1 MKTVFVTGATGFI
14 GRHVVC
20 ALLDRGCEV
29 RCLVRSPA
37 RARHLQ
43 GSGARI
49 VAGTLEDV
57 SHWQSH
63 LAGCDTVFHIGGLV
77 AACSRQELFATNGAA
92 VGGVADACS
101 ALPSP
106 PVLIHLSSLAASGPT
121 RDAGRLRSEADPP
134 APVSRYGHSKRAGE
148 LELVRRAGRMP
159 ITIMRPGIVFGQ
171 YDKNLVP
178 IYQMIH
184 WMRLHLLM
192 GFHNPRLS
200 LLHVSDLMEL
210 VLAAADRGERMTA
223 DDPLS
228 ARGIY
233 NACDDREH
241 PTYADLGRR
250 VAASLRRSVLVVPLP
265 LTLAIPT
272 SYAVEQFWNLCGQAS
287 IVSPD
292 KLREAMATSWAASAA
307 RAREQLGFTPRAV
320 LDTRLQETA
329 DWLREHKRL

>member
-14 GRHVVC
+14 GRHVVTK
-20 ALLDRGCEV
+20 LLERGCEV

-37 RARHLQ
+37 RASHLQ

-49 VAGTLEDV
+49 IAGVLEDV

-63 LAGCDTVFHIGGLV
+63 LAGCEAIFHIGGLV
-77 AACSRQELFATNGAA
+77 AACNRQELCATNGVA
-92 VGGVADACS
+92 VGTLADACS

-121 RDAGRLRSEADPP
+121 LDAGHLRSEADPP
-134 APVSRYGHSKRAGE
+134 APVSQYGQSKRAGE
-148 LELVRRAGRMP
+148 LELVRRAGRFP
-159 ITIMRPGIVFGQ
+159 ITVIRPGIVFGP

-184 WMRLHLLM
+184 WIRLHLLM

-200 LLHVSDLMEL
+200 LLHVSDLVDL
-210 VLAAADRGERMTA
+210 ALAAADRGERMAA
-223 DDPLS
+223 DDPHS

-272 SYAVEQFWNLCGQAS
+272 SYAVEQFWNLCGHAS

-292 KLREAMATSWAASAA
+292 KLREATATSWAASGA
-307 RAREQLGFTPRAV
+307 RARQQLGFAPRAV
-320 LDTRLQETA
+320 LNARLQETA

>member
-1 MKTVFVTGATGFI
+1 MKTAFVTGATGFI
-14 GRHVVC
+14 GRHVVSG
-20 ALLDRGCEV
+20 LLDRGCEV

-37 RARHLQ
+37 RASHLQ
-43 GSGARI
+43 GRGVGI
-49 VAGTLEDV
+49 VGGMLEDV
-57 SHWQSH
+57 SHWQPH
-63 LAGCDTVFHIGGLV
+63 LAGCDAVFHIGGLV
-77 AACSRQELFATNGAA
+77 AACSRQQLFATNGAA
-92 VGGVADACS
+92 VGSLADACS

-121 RDAGRLRSEADPP
+121 LDAGRMRSEADPP
-134 APVSRYGHSKRAGE
+134 APVSHYGHSKRAGE
-148 LELVRRAGRMP
+148 LELVRRAGRLP
-159 ITIMRPGIVFGQ
+159 VTILRPGIVFGRH
-171 YDKNLVP
+171 DKNLVP

-192 GFHNPRLS
+192 GFHNPKLS
-200 LLHVSDLMEL
+200 LLHVSDLVDL
-210 VLAAADRGERMTA
+210 ALAAADRGERMTA

-250 VAASLRRSVLVVPLP
+250 VAATLGRSVLLLPLP
-265 LTLAIPT
+265 LTLAIPA

-292 KLREAMATSWAASAA
+292 KLREATATSWAASGD
-307 RAREQLGFTPRAV
+307 RAREQLGFAPRAV

-329 DWLREHKRL
+329 DWLRAQKQL

>member
-14 GRHVVC
+14 GRHVVA

-29 RCLVRSPA
+29 RCLVRSQQ
-37 RARHLQ
+37 RASHLH
-43 GSGARI
+43 GTGVRI
-49 VAGTLEDV
+49 VGGTLEDV
-57 SHWQSH
+57 SHWQAH

-77 AACSRQELFATNGAA
+77 AARRRQELMATNAAA
-92 VGGVADACS
+92 VGSLADACA

-106 PVLIHLSSLAASGPT
+106 PVLVHLSSLAASGPT
-121 RDAGRLRSEADPP
+121 LDACRLRSEADPP
-134 APVSRYGHSKRAGE
+134 SPVSHYGHSKRTGE
-148 LELVRRAGRMP
+148 LELVRRAGRLP
-159 ITIMRPGIVFGQ
+159 VTIMRPGIVFGP

-178 IYQMIH
+178 VYQMIH

-200 LLHVSDLMEL
+200 LLHVSDLVDL
-210 VLAAADRGERMTA
+210 ALAAADRGQRMAA

-250 VAASLRRSVLVVPLP
+250 VAASLRRSVVVLPLP

-292 KLREAMATSWAASAA
+292 KLREATATSWAASAD
-307 RAREQLGFTPRAV
+307 RAREQLGFAPATALNR
-320 LDTRLQETA
+320 RLQETA

>member
-14 GRHVVC
+14 GRHVVSR
-20 ALLDRGCEV
+20 LLDRGCEV

-37 RARHLQ
+37 RVRHAQ

-57 SHWQSH
+57 RHWQPH
-63 LAGCDTVFHIGGLV
+63 LAGCDAVFHIAGLV
-77 AACSRQELFATNGAA
+77 AACSRHELFATNGAA
-92 VGGVADACS
+92 VGSLADACS

-121 RDAGRLRSEADPP
+121 LDAGRLRSEADPP
-134 APVSRYGHSKRAGE
+134 APVSQYGHSKRAGE
-148 LELVRRAGRMP
+148 LELVQRAGRLP

-171 YDKNLVP
+171 HDKNLVP
-178 IYQMIH
+178 IYQMIQR
-184 WMRLHLLM
+184 MRLHLLM

-200 LLHVSDLMEL
+200 LLHVSDLVDL
-210 VLAAADRGERMTA
+210 VLAAADRGERITA

-250 VAASLRRSVLVVPLP
+250 VAASLRRSVLIVPLP
-265 LTLAIPT
+265 LTLAIPA
-272 SYAVEQFWNLCGQAS
+272 SYVVEQFWNLCGQAS

-292 KLREAMATSWAASAA
+292 KLREATAMGWAASGD
-307 RAREQLGFTPRAV
+307 RAREQLGFAPRAAI
-320 LDTRLQETA
+320 DTRLRETA
-329 DWLREHKRL
+329 DWLRAQKQL